1 MFFRK
6 TEKTFFSKQKIRK
19 SLVWIIYCIA
29 RHDFLVFVL
38 LSTLITGFICLYL
51 WHYIEIVEKENKSV
65 IVPMVK
71 INEKEYNK
79 FLEYSSKRQE
89 EFWKAEQ
96 EKYKE
101 VFTPL
106 PSQSLD

>member
-6 TEKTFFSKQKIRK
+6 TEKVFFNKQEIKK
-19 SLVWIIYCIA
+19 VLVRIIYFVA

-38 LSTLITGFICLYL
+38 LSMLLTGFICLYL
-51 WHYIEIVEKENKSV
+51 WHYIEITEKENESI
-65 IVPMVK
+65 IVPTVK

-96 EKYKE
+96 EEYKE
-101 VFTPL
+101 VFAPL
-106 PSQSLD
+106 PPQPLD